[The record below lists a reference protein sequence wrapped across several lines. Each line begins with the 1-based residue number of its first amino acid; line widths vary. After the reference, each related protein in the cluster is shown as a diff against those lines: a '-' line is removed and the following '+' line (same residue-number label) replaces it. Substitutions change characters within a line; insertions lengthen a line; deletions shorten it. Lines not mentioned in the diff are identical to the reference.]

1 MEGQEGVEGQE
12 EVGVEEEEEEVRQC
26 RMRGEVGVVGEV
38 RREGMHG
45 PVEGEAGVGRGWEEA
60 AVEQTC
66 LAVMEG
72 EAGVQRRELW
82 TGEEVEGHLV
92 PVGEVV
98 VGEGRNRDVGVG
110 EEGRLWMEVEVEVL
124 VSAAHL

>member
-1 MEGQEGVEGQE
+1 MEGQE
-12 EVGVEEEEEEVRQC
+12 EVGGEEEEEEVRQR

-38 RREGMHG
+38 RREGMRG
-45 PVEGEAGVGRGWEEA
+45 LVEGEAGVGRGWEEA
-60 AVEQTC
+60 AAVEQIC

-82 TGEEVEGHLV
+82 RGEEVEGHLV
-92 PVGEVV
+92 PVREVV
-98 VGEGRNRDVGVG
+98 VGEGRSCDVVVG
-110 EEGRLWMEVEVEVL
+110 EEVRLWMEVEVEVL